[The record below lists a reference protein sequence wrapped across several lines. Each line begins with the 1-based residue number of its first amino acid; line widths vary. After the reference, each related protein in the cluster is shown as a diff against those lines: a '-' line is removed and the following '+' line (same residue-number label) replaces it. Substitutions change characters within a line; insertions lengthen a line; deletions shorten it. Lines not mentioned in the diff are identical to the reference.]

1 MSLKISVAD
10 VIGETICI
18 SVKDS
23 EKLYNAM
30 GEGLLS
36 NDLLE
41 VSFAGIDLIITAF
54 LHEAVGQLLEKFSKM
69 DIQRRIRFTNLEPD
83 DERDIQLVITHA
95 VDRYSNRGAYDSVM
109 REAHEYA

>member
-10 VIGETICI
+10 IIGETICI
-18 SVKDS
+18 SVKDG
-23 EKLYNAM
+23 EKLYNAICD
-30 GEGLLS
+30 GLSS
-36 NDLLE
+36 NDFLE

-69 DIQRRIRFTNLEPD
+69 DIQQRIRFTNLEPD
-83 DERDIQLVITHA
+83 DEKTIQLVITHA
-95 VDRYSNRGAYDSVM
+95 VDYYNNQGAYDSVM